1 MFATPDLKPFIF
13 QSCNNFE
20 TSKYALKT
28 RQLYFPTSGK
38 EVVARFVVGS
48 LTYRRH
54 RTVCGAISQK
64 RHTDHAEH
72 RAKNCQ
78 GRNR

>member
-13 QSCNNFE
+13 QPCNNFE

-38 EVVARFVVGS
+38 EVVARFERACGPKTQERWDNPVLREMVFIACAS
-48 LTYRRH
+48 L
-54 RTVCGAISQK
+54 
-64 RHTDHAEH
+64 
-72 RAKNCQ
+72 
-78 GRNR
+78 

>member
-38 EVVARFVVGS
+38 EVVARF
-48 LTYRRH
+48 
-54 RTVCGAISQK
+54 AP
-64 RHTDHAEH
+64 
-72 RAKNCQ
+72 
-78 GRNR
+78 